1 MPGSFLF
8 TTMWVYLLGSPL
20 VGKTVTIPYLQLTL
34 SLASFTVPLLIGV
47 GIKFKWPKAAEKIRR
62 ISKPFFL
69 ILLIIFPVVG
79 LVSNANSNL
88 HHSVCFKHFPCQ
100 WQNKHFFYLCTW
112 RQLVAGSLLGFLGY
126 TLGAGLALICRQERA
141 QVTGGIMM
149 ASHQNCHEAI
159 CVRGAACLWPLC

>member
-1 MPGSFLF
+1 MPSGSFLF

-20 VGKTVTIPYLQLTL
+20 VGKMVTIPYLQLTL

-47 GIKFKWPKAAEKIRR
+47 GVKFKWPKAAEKIRR

-79 LVSNANSNL
+79 LVSNAIYKIQL
-88 HHSVCFKHFPCQ
+88 TVCFKHSPCQ

-112 RQLVAGSLLGFLGY
+112 RQLVAGSLLGFMGY
-126 TLGAGLALICRQERA
+126 TLGAGLALICRQDRA
-141 QVTGGIMM
+141 KVITIILSSLMCSL
-149 ASHQNCHEAI
+149 ALLSLVKLLNLRED
-159 CVRGAACLWPLC
+159 

>member
-20 VGKTVTIPYLQLTL
+20 VGQTVSIPYLQLTL

-47 GIKFKWPKAAEKIRR
+47 GVKFKWPKAAEKIRR

-79 LVSNANSNL
+79 LVSNAIYKIHL
-88 HHSVCFKHFPCQ
+88 SVCFKHSLSHCLIQ
-100 WQNKHFFYLCTW
+100 CYALHQ
-112 RQLVAGSLLGFLGY
+112 QL
-126 TLGAGLALICRQERA
+126 
-141 QVTGGIMM
+141 
-149 ASHQNCHEAI
+149 
-159 CVRGAACLWPLC
+159 

>member
-47 GIKFKWPKAAEKIRR
+47 GIKFKWPKAADKIRR

-79 LVSNANSNL
+79 LVSNANSTYITLFALNI
-88 HHSVCFKHFPCQ
+88 FPVSGKTSISSTC
-100 WQNKHFFYLCTW
+100 
-112 RQLVAGSLLGFLGY
+112 A
-126 TLGAGLALICRQERA
+126 
-141 QVTGGIMM
+141 
-149 ASHQNCHEAI
+149 
-159 CVRGAACLWPLC
+159 RGASWWRGRCWGSWATPWGRGWPWSADRSAPR